1 VVQLALAN
9 SRLDLTN
16 AIKVKRGKETY
27 VYRTNRS
34 EDKRALLMAFRQ
46 VADELREKKRE
57 QSEKEQERRKS
68 MWTGEVRSMRVSVIF
83 ADVAQAMPRNAPA
96 PRVPRI
102 PAALAAADG
111 MPTDSSSID
120 SFEDDL
126 AMAIALKDWNQS
138 VELVI
143 RGEQLFGL

>member
-1 VVQLALAN
+1 MMQLSLAN
-9 SRLDLTN
+9 SSPDLTN

-68 MWTGEVRSMRVSVIF
+68 MWTGEVRETNGRVGGF
-83 ADVAQAMPRNAPA
+83 R
-96 PRVPRI
+96 
-102 PAALAAADG
+102 
-111 MPTDSSSID
+111 
-120 SFEDDL
+120 
-126 AMAIALKDWNQS
+126 
-138 VELVI
+138 
-143 RGEQLFGL
+143 